1 MTRVEDQGAEVRL
14 DKWLWAARFYKS
26 RAMARAMIE
35 GGKVHYNGQRSK
47 PGKQVEVGALVRLW
61 QGDDEKEVQVLQL
74 AQQRRGA
81 SEAQLLYRETEQSE
95 RKRQQ
100 TAEARRLNSLYAPHP
115 ESPRQEAAS
124 RPDASETE
132 QYRVLTP
139 RNEER
144 THERAGSTV
153 SLPI

>member
-61 QGDDEKEVQVLQL
+61 QGDEEKEVQILQL
-74 AQQRRGA
+74 APQRRGA

-95 RKRQQ
+95 LKRQKM
-100 TAEARRLNSLYAPHP
+100 AEARRLNSLYAPHP
-115 ESPRQEAAS
+115 DS
-124 RPDASETE
+124 RPDKKQRRDLMRLKLSNTE
-132 QYRVLTP
+132 
-139 RNEER
+139 
-144 THERAGSTV
+144 S
-153 SLPI
+153 

>member
-115 ESPRQEAAS
+115 DS
-124 RPDASETE
+124 RPDKKQRRDLMRLKLSNTE
-132 QYRVLTP
+132 
-139 RNEER
+139 
-144 THERAGSTV
+144 S
-153 SLPI
+153 

>member
-74 AQQRRGA
+74 APQRRGA

-95 RKRQQ
+95 LKRQKM
-100 TAEARRLNSLYAPHP
+100 AEARRLNSLYAPHP
-115 ESPRQEAAS
+115 DS
-124 RPDASETE
+124 RPDKKQRRDLMRLKLGNTE
-132 QYRVLTP
+132 
-139 RNEER
+139 
-144 THERAGSTV
+144 S
-153 SLPI
+153 

>member
-95 RKRQQ
+95 LKRQKM
-100 TAEARRLNSLYAPHP
+100 AEARRLNSLYSPHP
-115 ESPRQEAAS
+115 DS
-124 RPDASETE
+124 RPDKKQRRDLMRLKLGNTE
-132 QYRVLTP
+132 
-139 RNEER
+139 
-144 THERAGSTV
+144 S
-153 SLPI
+153 

>member
-74 AQQRRGA
+74 APQRRGA

-95 RKRQQ
+95 LKRQKM
-100 TAEARRLNSLYAPHP
+100 AETRRLNSLYAPHP
-115 ESPRQEAAS
+115 DS
-124 RPDASETE
+124 RPDKKQRRDLMRLKLGNTE
-132 QYRVLTP
+132 
-139 RNEER
+139 
-144 THERAGSTV
+144 S
-153 SLPI
+153 

>member
-1 MTRVEDQGAEVRL
+1 MAANENKISEIRL

-26 RAMARAMIE
+26 RAMARAMID

-115 ESPRQEAAS
+115 ES
-124 RPDASETE
+124 RPDKKQRRDLMRLKLSNTE
-132 QYRVLTP
+132 
-139 RNEER
+139 
-144 THERAGSTV
+144 S
-153 SLPI
+153 

>member
-1 MTRVEDQGAEVRL
+1 MTKVEQQSIEVRL

-115 ESPRQEAAS
+115 ES
-124 RPDASETE
+124 RPDKKQRRDLMRLKLSNTE
-132 QYRVLTP
+132 
-139 RNEER
+139 
-144 THERAGSTV
+144 S
-153 SLPI
+153 

>member
-47 PGKQVEVGALVRLW
+47 PGKQVEDGALVRLW

-115 ESPRQEAAS
+115 ES
-124 RPDASETE
+124 RPDKKQRRDLMRLKLSNTE
-132 QYRVLTP
+132 
-139 RNEER
+139 
-144 THERAGSTV
+144 S
-153 SLPI
+153 

>member
-1 MTRVEDQGAEVRL
+1 MTRVEDQGAELRL
-14 DKWLWAARFYKS
+14 DKWLWVARFYKS
-26 RAMARAMIE
+26 RAIARAMIE

-74 AQQRRGA
+74 APQRRGA

-115 ESPRQEAAS
+115 DS
-124 RPDASETE
+124 RPDKKQRRDLMRLKLSNTE
-132 QYRVLTP
+132 
-139 RNEER
+139 
-144 THERAGSTV
+144 S
-153 SLPI
+153 

>member
-1 MTRVEDQGAEVRL
+1 MTRVEDQGAELRL
-14 DKWLWAARFYKS
+14 DKWLWVARFYKS
-26 RAMARAMIE
+26 RAIARAMIE

-95 RKRQQ
+95 LKRQKM
-100 TAEARRLNSLYAPHP
+100 AETRRLNSLYAPHP
-115 ESPRQEAAS
+115 ES
-124 RPDASETE
+124 RPDKKQRRDLMRLKLSNTE
-132 QYRVLTP
+132 
-139 RNEER
+139 
-144 THERAGSTV
+144 S
-153 SLPI
+153 

>member
-1 MTRVEDQGAEVRL
+1 MTNVEHQSIEVRL
-14 DKWLWAARFYKS
+14 DKWLWVARFYKS
-26 RAMARAMIE
+26 RAIARAMIE

-61 QGDDEKEVQVLQL
+61 LGDDEKEVQVLQL

-115 ESPRQEAAS
+115 ES
-124 RPDASETE
+124 RPDKKQRRDLMRLKLSNTE
-132 QYRVLTP
+132 
-139 RNEER
+139 
-144 THERAGSTV
+144 S
-153 SLPI
+153 

>member
-61 QGDDEKEVQVLQL
+61 QGDDEKEVQVLLL

-115 ESPRQEAAS
+115 ES
-124 RPDASETE
+124 RPDKKQRRDLMRLKLSNTE
-132 QYRVLTP
+132 
-139 RNEER
+139 
-144 THERAGSTV
+144 S
-153 SLPI
+153 

>member
-115 ESPRQEAAS
+115 ES
-124 RPDASETE
+124 RPDKKQRRDLMRLKMSNTE
-132 QYRVLTP
+132 
-139 RNEER
+139 
-144 THERAGSTV
+144 S
-153 SLPI
+153 

>member
-1 MTRVEDQGAEVRL
+1 MTRDEDQGAEVRL

-115 ESPRQEAAS
+115 ES
-124 RPDASETE
+124 RPDKKQRRDLMRLKLSNTE
-132 QYRVLTP
+132 
-139 RNEER
+139 
-144 THERAGSTV
+144 S
-153 SLPI
+153 

>member
-1 MTRVEDQGAEVRL
+1 MTRVEDQGAELRL
-14 DKWLWAARFYKS
+14 DKWLWVARFYKS

-74 AQQRRGA
+74 APQRRGA

-95 RKRQQ
+95 LKRQKM
-100 TAEARRLNSLYAPHP
+100 AEARRLNSLYAPHP
-115 ESPRQEAAS
+115 ES
-124 RPDASETE
+124 RPDKKQRRDLMRLKLSNTE
-132 QYRVLTP
+132 
-139 RNEER
+139 
-144 THERAGSTV
+144 S
-153 SLPI
+153 

>member
-1 MTRVEDQGAEVRL
+1 MTRVEDQGAELRL
-14 DKWLWAARFYKS
+14 DKWLWVARFYKS
-26 RAMARAMIE
+26 RAIARAMIE

-95 RKRQQ
+95 LKRQKM
-100 TAEARRLNSLYAPHP
+100 AETRRLNSLYAPHP
-115 ESPRQEAAS
+115 DS
-124 RPDASETE
+124 RPDKKQRRDLMRLKLGNTE
-132 QYRVLTP
+132 
-139 RNEER
+139 
-144 THERAGSTV
+144 S
-153 SLPI
+153 

>member
-95 RKRQQ
+95 LKRQKM
-100 TAEARRLNSLYAPHP
+100 AEARRLNSLYAPHP
-115 ESPRQEAAS
+115 ES
-124 RPDASETE
+124 RPDKKQRRDLMRLKLSNTE
-132 QYRVLTP
+132 
-139 RNEER
+139 
-144 THERAGSTV
+144 S
-153 SLPI
+153 